1 VLFLLGTIHEGAQV
15 RSQSVFLLE
24 LEDSEVDTLGDTIPD
39 LGIYLRALTGLGSV
53 DTMML

>member
-1 VLFLLGTIHEGAQV
+1 M

-24 LEDSEVDTLGDTIPD
+24 LEDSEVDTLGDTILD
-39 LGIYLRALTGLGSV
+39 LGIYLRALTSLGSA

>member
-1 VLFLLGTIHEGAQV
+1 V